1 MIFTFFVITFLALSF
16 LAISLFLKIKSFTM
30 KDETYFFGIYMK
42 KSLDKKS
49 RAKIRTKL
57 IQDFANSSHR
67 NKVLCLIELIIIIIC
82 NGGGI
87 VLFLINLFFH
97 LDRVWLV
104 ICIGVLITFFP
115 FAILLQSQLYSFW
128 KSQPIW
134 KEQPVDKQQFLL
146 PNQMDYKR
154 IQRYWLQLTFILYIL
169 AFLVFYLLLR

>member
-1 MIFTFFVITFLALSF
+1 
-16 LAISLFLKIKSFTM
+16 M
-30 KDETYFFGIYMK
+30 KDETHFFGIYMK

-49 RAKIRTKL
+49 QVKIRTKL
-57 IQDFANSSHR
+57 IQDFANGSRR

-82 NGGGI
+82 YGGGI
-87 VLFLINLFFH
+87 VLLLINLFFH
-97 LDRVWLV
+97 LDRIWLV
-104 ICIGVLITFFP
+104 ICIGVLITFLP

-146 PNQMDYKR
+146 PNQMDHKR

-169 AFLVFYLLLR
+169 AFLVFYFLLH